1 MTVTLALLLAAA
13 PLRANSMVTHVWVA
27 EQSIDRVT
35 APGLAAIVRD
45 PALRAV
51 IQNGAIYPDS
61 GYSVRHP
68 YGEWAHWESFHEPY
82 LQWIR
87 SRWGAEGYTSPDARR
102 HVAFLMGNAAHGM
115 TDQTF
120 DQYFMHRVRAYD
132 RTNADDLDV
141 GSDTW
146 LIVEHGVQSAAD
158 GRFWFDEMPMIHAA
172 VNGPAVTPEVLREA
186 AQLTGGATRFLTQFG
201 WSLYTMRWRQMPW
214 AASHYMDEGTP
225 GSYPHLVRVNAAYWD
240 FLWQRLQGT
249 APPGAAPLYSW
260 PAPGQTNFPVDRAD
274 VEARIEVT
282 TPWGLD
288 DATVNA
294 GTVRVLGPGDVVVP
308 ARVNRYGDHGNT
320 LMISLEQDLAFNTS
334 YRVELSG
341 ALRTLQGS
349 LTGVTQS
356 IPFRTRCAADHLADC
371 PPLPT
376 PLSTRAD
383 PPVSDPRPRPDAG
396 VPVVVMVDDAGMPED
411 VATPVRDA
419 GAPSADLGRAAPREA
434 PGCGCATT
442 GRRGAPPGALGL
454 LIALAVRRRRR
465 RVRGAW
471 SVPPS
476 TADSRGARRVKE
488 TG

>member
-1 MTVTLALLLAAA
+1 VRPSRASLSLALLLAAA

-27 EQSIDRVT
+27 EQSIERVT

-61 GYSVRHP
+61 GYSVRHE

-120 DQYFMHRVRAYD
+120 DQYFMPRVRSYD

-158 GRFWFDEMPMIHAA
+158 GQFWFDEMPMIHAA
-172 VNGPAVTPEVLREA
+172 VNGPAVTPAVLREA

-225 GSYPHLVRVNAAYWD
+225 GAYPHLVRVNAAYWD

-260 PAPGQTNFPVDRAD
+260 PASGQTNFAVAHTD
-274 VEARIEVT
+274 VESRMVIT
-282 TPWGLD
+282 TPWGLENSS
-288 DATVNA
+288 VNDR
-294 GTVRVLGPGDVVVP
+294 TVRVLGPGDAVVP
-308 ARVNRYGDHGNT
+308 VRVGRYGDHGNT
-320 LMISLEQDLAFNTS
+320 LMLTLEQDLAFNTP
-334 YRVELSG
+334 YRIELT
-341 ALRTLQGS
+341 AQLRTLEGS
-349 LTGVTQS
+349 LTGVTNV
-356 IPFRTRCAADHLADC
+356 IPFRTRCAADHLGDC
-371 PPLPT
+371 APVPT
-376 PLSTRAD
+376 PRPTLRD

-396 VPVVVMVDDAGMPED
+396 VPVVVMVDDAGRPED
-411 VATPVRDA
+411 APTLARDA
-419 GAPSADLGRAAPREA
+419 GNAGDLGAPIAREA
-434 PGCGCATT
+434 TGCGCAT
-442 GRRGAPPGALGL
+442 APPRGSAVGVVGWLLALG
-454 LIALAVRRRRR
+454 VRRRRR
-465 RVRGAW
+465 SVRGA
-471 SVPPS
+471 
-476 TADSRGARRVKE
+476 
-488 TG
+488 